1 MNQTIYSPQNQ
12 SLQNHSYQE
21 KVLQGHDRQ
30 YLDATIETL
39 PRDELEQLQFTRLKQ
54 HLIFAYENSPYY
66 RDAFIQ
72 AGVNPADLQTLAD
85 LRQYPFVDKKVERT
99 RQLAKPLLG
108 DMLAVPERDVVYVSA
123 SSGSTGVPTL
133 SPFTA
138 ADFENYQNIQAR
150 LFWAAG
156 MRPDDRYVHALNFT
170 LFVGGPDVIGAQKL
184 GALCF
189 WAGTVPSDRLLLIM
203 KDFQP
208 TVTWTTPS
216 YAWHLGETAKANGID
231 PVHDLA
237 IRRII
242 VAGEAGGSIPATREA
257 IEKLWNAKL
266 YDFYGISD
274 IYGACAGMCE
284 ERNGLHL
291 AEDDILLEVLDPK
304 THEPVADGTPGE
316 MVLTTLTKQAR
327 PMIRFRT
334 GDIVTADRSPCPC
347 GRTHARITVIGRI
360 DDMFI
365 ISGVNV
371 FPSDVEF
378 VVRNIPGLSG
388 EYRISL
394 FEENHLTRFELEIER
409 EESSSENDQLL
420 LDRLLHDLKLRLG
433 VKPKKITLLPV
444 GELPRSTH
452 KAKRVVD
459 LRSAG
464 DK

>member
-1 MNQTIYSPQNQ
+1 MTEQNRRYWNE
-12 SLQNHSYQE
+12 S
-21 KVLQGHDRQ
+21 
-30 YLDATIETL
+30 IETL
-39 PRDELEQLQFTRLKQ
+39 PREALEQLQLTRLRN
-54 HLIFAYENSPYY
+54 HLVFAYENSPYY

-72 AGVNPADLQTLAD
+72 AGVNPYEFTSLAD
-85 LRQYPFVDKKVERT
+85 LRAYPFVDKKVERT

-108 DMLAVPERDVVYVSA
+108 DMLAVPEQDVVYVSA

-138 ADFENYQNIQAR
+138 ADFDNYQNIQAR

-156 MRPDDRYVHALNFT
+156 MRPHDRYVHALNFS

-189 WAGTVPSDRLLLIM
+189 WAGTVPSDRLLQIM
-203 KDFQP
+203 QDFQP

-216 YAWHLGETAKANGID
+216 YAWHLGETAKAKGID
-231 PVHDLA
+231 PVKDLA

-257 IEKLWNAKL
+257 IEKLWNARL
-266 YDFYGISD
+266 FDFYGISD

-284 ERNGLHL
+284 ARNGLHL
-291 AEDDILLEVLDPK
+291 AEDDILLEVLDPQ
-304 THEPVADGTPGE
+304 TGEPVEDGKPGE

-334 GDIVTADRSPCPC
+334 GDIITADRSPCSC
-347 GRTHARITVIGRI
+347 GRTHARITVIGRL

-388 EYRISL
+388 EYRITL
-394 FEENHLTRFELEIER
+394 FEENHLTRFELEAER
-409 EESSSENDQLL
+409 QKDGDPEQDQTLINQL
-420 LDRLLHDLKLRLG
+420 QHALKIRLG
-433 VKPKKITLLPV
+433 VKPAGIRLLAE
-444 GELPRSTH
+444 GILPRSTH
-452 KAKRVVD
+452 KAKRVQD
-459 LRSAG
+459 LRQKGSHRDA
-464 DK
+464 

>member
-1 MNQTIYSPQNQ
+1 MNQTICSPQNQ
-12 SLQNHSYQE
+12 SLQNHSHQE
-21 KVLQGHDRQ
+21 HDRQ
-30 YLDATIETL
+30 YWDATIETL
-39 PRDELEQLQFTRLKQ
+39 PRDELEKLQFTRLKQ

-66 RDAFIQ
+66 HDAFIQ

-85 LRQYPFVDKKVERT
+85 LRHYPFVDKKVERT
-99 RQLAKPLLG
+99 RQLVKPLLG
-108 DMLAVPERDVVYVSA
+108 DMLSVPERDVVYVSA

-138 ADFENYQNIQAR
+138 ADFDNYQNIQAR

-284 ERNGLHL
+284 ERKGLHL

-304 THEPVADGTPGE
+304 THEPVADGAPGE

-378 VVRNIPGLSG
+378 VVRNISGLSG

-409 EESSSENDQLL
+409 DEISTENDQLL

-444 GELPRSTH
+444 DELPRSTH